1 MSELLLEIFS
11 EEIPALMQKNAAEA
25 YKTIFTTILQES
37 ELVADVQLYV
47 GSRRIAV
54 HITNLP
60 KSIPPKEITI
70 RGPKV
75 SATQQAIEGFCRSN
89 NIEQNKLSTL
99 LVQGQLYYII
109 VKSTTETD
117 IRILLQEIIPKAI
130 SKYIWSKSMYWGN
143 YDISWIRPIRNIL
156 CIFDGEILA
165 IKYGHLTANNITF
178 GHRFLSPESIANSND
193 LENWNVK
200 QGVSERSVQLVREHA
215 NAPKFCGANSSKHLS
230 IYSFSEYQ
238 TKLRESNVIIDQEE
252 RKEIIKSQL
261 SKIAKSLNLVIK
273 DDEKLLEEVTGL
285 VELPVVMVGK
295 IPAIFLQL
303 PSEVLVSSMRT
314 HQKYFSV
321 FDEVGNFAPYFLFV
335 SNMPHDQ
342 NIIVSGNEKVLAA
355 RLSDAL
361 YFYQQDL
368 SNSLESKLSKLEQ
381 ITFHAKLG
389 SIKQKT
395 ERMADICNYLMPGN
409 QDLQLATRLCKSD
422 LTTEM
427 VGEFPELQGIMGYY
441 YAKAEWLNDQI
452 ALAIRDHYK
461 PQGPSD
467 SLPMGNSAILAIA
480 DKLDSLV
487 GLILIGEEP
496 SGSRDPYSLRRQALG
511 IIRIILANRLPAK
524 VACAE
529 GFEGDA
535 ERRTA
540 AYSSVREDSSTASTY
555 KSPAEV
561 EFCKKSNK
569 LTIDIKEL
577 VVYVIQL
584 YSEGNITCI
593 ANPTNI
599 TPNSQTSLREATLVA
614 TKQSR
619 EVISNGLLRRLT
631 PSRNDANTDQVSDNR
646 SSQIILEFLEERA
659 KYYFK
664 NHYDLSLIN
673 AVLDF
678 DIEGDLVVSE
688 IKLVSL
694 QKFLAGVDGENLLTI
709 YKRANNILEGNN
721 IAGEVN
727 QNAFISQYEQQLFL
741 SLGNVSKKIDRYIA
755 EKDFTKALSV
765 LLEMLKP
772 INDFFDNLMVKD
784 KDRTI
789 ANNRLLLL
797 KMVTQL
803 FDKLAKFSAL

>member
-1 MSELLLEIFS
+1 MSELLLELFS
-11 EEIPALMQKNAAEA
+11 EEIPALMQKNAAES

-60 KSIPPKEITI
+60 KSILPKEITI

-109 VKSTTETD
+109 AKSSIETD
-117 IRILLQEIIPKAI
+117 IRVLLQEIIPKAI

-143 YDISWIRPIRNIL
+143 YDISWIRPLRNIL

-178 GHRFLSPESIANSND
+178 GHRFLSPEPITID
-193 LENWNVK
+193 
-200 QGVSERSVQLVREHA
+200 
-215 NAPKFCGANSSKHLS
+215 
-230 IYSFSEYQ
+230 SFSEYQ
-238 TKLRESNVIIDQEE
+238 NKLRESNVIIDQEE

-261 SKIAKSLNLVIK
+261 SKIANTLNLVIK

-285 VELPVVMVGK
+285 VELPVVMAGK
-295 IPAIFLQL
+295 IPEIFLQL

-314 HQKYFSV
+314 HQKYFST
-321 FDEVGNFAPYFLFV
+321 FDQAGNFAPYFLFV
-335 SNMPHDQ
+335 SNMRHDQ
-342 NIIVSGNEKVLAA
+342 NVIISGNEKVLAA

-368 SNSLESKLSKLEQ
+368 SNSLESKLPKLEQ

-395 ERMADICNYLMPGN
+395 ERIDDICNYLMPGN
-409 QDLQLATRLCKSD
+409 QDLQVAAKLCKSD

-441 YAKAEWLNDQI
+441 YAKAEGLNDQI

-467 SLPMGNSAILAIA
+467 NLPMGNSAILAIA

-496 SGSRDPYSLRRQALG
+496 NGSRDPYSLRRQALG
-511 IIRIILANRLPAK
+511 IIRIILAN
-524 VACAE
+524 
-529 GFEGDA
+529 
-535 ERRTA
+535 
-540 AYSSVREDSSTASTY
+540 
-555 KSPAEV
+555 
-561 EFCKKSNK
+561 K
-569 LTIDIKEL
+569 LNIDIKEL
-577 VVYVIQL
+577 VAYVVHL
-584 YSEGNITCI
+584 Y
-593 ANPTNI
+593 
-599 TPNSQTSLREATLVA
+599 QTMFEDVKGGGHDS
-614 TKQSR
+614 
-619 EVISNGLLRRLT
+619 GLNKT
-631 PSRNDANTDQVSDNR
+631 
-646 SSQIILEFLEERA
+646 SQIILEFLEERA

-664 NHYDLSLIN
+664 NHYDISLIN

-678 DIEGDLVVSE
+678 DIERDLVISE
-688 IKLVSL
+688 IKLGAL

-709 YKRANNILEGNN
+709 YKRANNILEGSN
-721 IAGEVN
+721 IEGEVD
-727 QNAFISQYEQQLFL
+727 QKAFISQYEQQLFL
-741 SLGNVSKKIDRYIA
+741 SLGVISKQIDSSIV
-755 EKDFTKALSV
+755 EKDFTKTLSL
-765 LLEMLKP
+765 LLEILKP
-772 INDFFDNLMVKD
+772 VNEFFDNVMVKD
-784 KDRTI
+784 QDRNI

-797 KMVTQL
+797 RMVTQL
-803 FDKLAKFSAL
+803 FDKLAKFSFL

>member
-1 MSELLLEIFS
+1 MSELLLELFS
-11 EEIPALMQKNAAEA
+11 EEIPALMQKNAAES

-60 KSIPPKEITI
+60 KSILPKEITI

-75 SATQQAIEGFCRSN
+75 WATQQAVEWFCRSN

-109 VKSTTETD
+109 VKSTIETD
-117 IRILLQEIIPKAI
+117 IRVLLQEIIPKAI

-143 YDISWIRPIRNIL
+143 YDISWIRPLRNIL

-178 GHRFLSPESIANSND
+178 GHRFLSPEPITID
-193 LENWNVK
+193 
-200 QGVSERSVQLVREHA
+200 
-215 NAPKFCGANSSKHLS
+215 
-230 IYSFSEYQ
+230 SFSEYQ
-238 TKLRESNVIIDQEE
+238 NKLRESNVIIDQEE

-261 SKIAKSLNLVIK
+261 SKIANSLNLVIK
-273 DDEKLLEEVTGL
+273 EDEKLLEEVTGL
-285 VELPVVMVGK
+285 IELPVVMAGK
-295 IPAIFLQL
+295 IPEIFLQL
-303 PSEVLVSSMRT
+303 PSEVLVSSMRS
-314 HQKYFSV
+314 HQKYFST
-321 FDEVGNFAPYFLFV
+321 FDQAGNFAPYFLFV
-335 SNMPHDQ
+335 SNMRHDQ
-342 NIIVSGNEKVLAA
+342 NVIISGNEKVLAA

-368 SNSLESKLSKLEQ
+368 SNSLESKLPKLEQ

-389 SIKQKT
+389 SIKQKI
-395 ERMADICNYLMPGN
+395 ERIDDICNYLMPGN
-409 QDLQLATRLCKSD
+409 QDLQVAATLCKSD

-441 YAKAEWLNDQI
+441 YAKAEGLNDQI

-467 SLPMGNSAILAIA
+467 NLPMGNSAILAIA

-496 SGSRDPYSLRRQALG
+496 NGSRDPYSLRRQALG
-511 IIRIILANRLPAK
+511 IIRIILAN
-524 VACAE
+524 
-529 GFEGDA
+529 
-535 ERRTA
+535 
-540 AYSSVREDSSTASTY
+540 
-555 KSPAEV
+555 
-561 EFCKKSNK
+561 K
-569 LTIDIKEL
+569 LNIDVKEL
-577 VVYVIQL
+577 VAYAVHL
-584 YSEGNITCI
+584 Y
-593 ANPTNI
+593 
-599 TPNSQTSLREATLVA
+599 QTMFEDVKGGGDDS
-614 TKQSR
+614 
-619 EVISNGLLRRLT
+619 GL
-631 PSRNDANTDQVSDNR
+631 NKI
-646 SSQIILEFLEERA
+646 SQIILEFLEERA

-664 NHYDLSLIN
+664 NHYDISLIN

-678 DIEGDLVVSE
+678 DIERDLVISE
-688 IKLVSL
+688 IKLGAL

-709 YKRANNILEGNN
+709 YNRANNILEGSN
-721 IAGEVN
+721 IEGEVD
-727 QNAFISQYEQQLFL
+727 QKAFISQYEQQLFL
-741 SLGNVSKKIDRYIA
+741 SLGVISKQIDSSIA
-755 EKDFTKALSV
+755 EKDFTKTLSL
-765 LLEMLKP
+765 LLEILKP
-772 INDFFDNLMVKD
+772 VIEFFDNVMVKD
-784 KDRTI
+784 QDRNI

-797 KMVTQL
+797 RMVTQL

>member
-1 MSELLLEIFS
+1 MSELLLELFS

-25 YKTIFTTILQES
+25 YKTIFTTILQEG
-37 ELVADVQLYV
+37 EIVADVQV
-47 GSRRIAV
+47 FIGPRRIAIY
-54 HITNLP
+54 ITNLP
-60 KSIPPKEITI
+60 KFIPPKEII
-70 RGPKV
+70 IKGPKV
-75 SATQQAIEGFCRSN
+75 SAAQQAIEGFCRTN

-109 VKSTTETD
+109 VKSTAETD

-130 SKYIWSKSMYWGN
+130 SKYIWSKSMHWGN
-143 YDISWIRPIRNIL
+143 YDISWIRPLRNIL

-178 GHRFLSPESIANSND
+178 GHRFLSPELIANSND
-193 LENWNVK
+193 LENWNEK
-200 QGVSERSVQLVREHA
+200 QGVSERSVVNLREHA
-215 NAPKFCGANSSKHLS
+215 NTPKFCGANSSKHLS
-230 IYSFSEYQ
+230 IDSFSEYQ
-238 TKLRESNVIIDQEE
+238 NKLRESNVIIDQQE
-252 RKEIIKSQL
+252 RKEIIKNQL
-261 SKIAKSLNLVIK
+261 SEITKSLNLVIK

-295 IPAIFLQL
+295 IPEIFLTL

-314 HQKYFSV
+314 HQKYFST
-321 FDEVGNFAPYFLFV
+321 FDQAGNFAPYFLFV
-335 SNMPHDQ
+335 SNMRHDQ

-368 SNSLESKLSKLEQ
+368 SNSLESRLLKLEQ
-381 ITFHAKLG
+381 ITFHAKIG
-389 SIKQKT
+389 SIRQKT
-395 ERMADICNYLMPGN
+395 ERIANICNYIIDFLDQSEIVDGFLGETKPSTAAYIDDCSERRRVSTTKSPTRLTYPGSLMSGS
-409 QDLQLATRLCKSD
+409 QDLQVAARLCKSD

-441 YAKAEWLNDQI
+441 YAKSEGLNDQI

-467 SLPMGNSAILAIA
+467 SLPMGDTAILAIA

-511 IIRIILANRLPAK
+511 IIRTILA
-524 VACAE
+524 
-529 GFEGDA
+529 
-535 ERRTA
+535 
-540 AYSSVREDSSTASTY
+540 
-555 KSPAEV
+555 
-561 EFCKKSNK
+561 NK
-569 LTIDIKEL
+569 LTINIKQL
-577 VVYVIQL
+577 VAYVIQL
-584 YSEGNITCI
+584 YSEENITY
-593 ANPTNI
+593 
-599 TPNSQTSLREATLVA
+599 
-614 TKQSR
+614 TK
-619 EVISNGLLRRLT
+619 
-631 PSRNDANTDQVSDNR
+631 

-678 DIEGDLVVSE
+678 DIEGDLMISE
-688 IKLVSL
+688 IKLSAL
-694 QKFLAGVDGENLLTI
+694 QKFLAGSEGENLLTI

-721 IAGEVN
+721 IAGDVN
-727 QNAFISQYEQQLFL
+727 QEAFISQYEQQLFS
-741 SLGNVSKKIDRYIA
+741 SLENVSKQIDISIA
-755 EKDFTKALSV
+755 EKDFTKALRG

-784 KDRTI
+784 EDRKI

-797 KMVTQL
+797 KMVRQL
-803 FDKLAKFSAL
+803 FNKLAKFSAL

>member
-1 MSELLLEIFS
+1 MSELLLELFS

-37 ELVADVQLYV
+37 EIVADVQV
-47 GSRRIAV
+47 FIGPRRIAIY
-54 HITNLP
+54 ITNLP
-60 KSIPPKEITI
+60 KFIPAKEIII

-75 SATQQAIEGFCRSN
+75 SAAQQAIEGFCRAN

-109 VKSTTETD
+109 VKSTAETD

-143 YDISWIRPIRNIL
+143 YDISWIRPLRNIL

-178 GHRFLSPESIANSND
+178 GHRFLSPKPI
-193 LENWNVK
+193 VI
-200 QGVSERSVQLVREHA
+200 G
-215 NAPKFCGANSSKHLS
+215 
-230 IYSFSEYQ
+230 SFSEYQ
-238 TKLRESNVIIDQEE
+238 NKLRESNVIIDQQE
-252 RKEIIKSQL
+252 RKEIIKNQL
-261 SKIAKSLNLVIK
+261 SEITKPLNLVIK
-273 DDEKLLEEVTGL
+273 DDERLLEEVTGL
-285 VELPVVMVGK
+285 AELPVVMVGK
-295 IPAIFLQL
+295 IPEIFLTL
-303 PSEVLVSSMRT
+303 PSEVLISSMRT
-314 HQKYFSV
+314 HQKYFST
-321 FDEVGNFAPYFLFV
+321 FDQAGNFAPYFLFV
-335 SNMPHDQ
+335 SNMRHDQ

-368 SNSLESKLSKLEQ
+368 SNSLESRLLKLEQ
-381 ITFHAKLG
+381 ITFHAKIG
-389 SIKQKT
+389 NIRQKT
-395 ERMADICNYLMPGN
+395 ERIANICNYIIDFLDKSEIVEGFLGETKPSTAAYIDVREERRRFSTTKSPTRSTYPGS
-409 QDLQLATRLCKSD
+409 QDLQIAARICKSD

-441 YAKAEWLNDQI
+441 YAKSEGLNDQI

-467 SLPMGNSAILAIA
+467 SLPMGDTAILAIA

-511 IIRIILANRLPAK
+511 IIRTILA
-524 VACAE
+524 
-529 GFEGDA
+529 
-535 ERRTA
+535 
-540 AYSSVREDSSTASTY
+540 
-555 KSPAEV
+555 
-561 EFCKKSNK
+561 NK
-569 LTIDIKEL
+569 LTINIKQL
-577 VVYVIQL
+577 VAYVIQL
-584 YSEGNITCI
+584 YSEENITY
-593 ANPTNI
+593 N
-599 TPNSQTSLREATLVA
+599 
-614 TKQSR
+614 K
-619 EVISNGLLRRLT
+619 
-631 PSRNDANTDQVSDNR
+631 

-678 DIEGDLVVSE
+678 DIEGDLMISE
-688 IKLVSL
+688 IKLSAL
-694 QKFLAGVDGENLLTI
+694 QKFLAGYEGKNLLTI

-721 IAGEVN
+721 IAGDVN
-727 QNAFISQYEQQLFL
+727 QEAFISPYEQQLFL
-741 SLGNVSKKIDRYIA
+741 SLGNVSKQIDISIA
-755 EKDFTKALSV
+755 EKDFTKALRG

-784 KDRTI
+784 EDRKI

-797 KMVTQL
+797 KMVRQL
-803 FDKLAKFSAL
+803 FNKLAKFSVL

>member
-60 KSIPPKEITI
+60 KFIPPKEITI

-89 NIEQNKLSTL
+89 NIRLPAKVACAEGFEGDAERRTAAYSSVREDSSTASTYKSPAEVEFCRKSIEQNKLSKV

-117 IRILLQEIIPKAI
+117 IRELLQEIIPKAI

-143 YDISWIRPIRNIL
+143 YDISWIRPLRNIL
-156 CIFDGEILA
+156 CIFDGKTLA

-178 GHRFLSPESIANSND
+178 GHRFLSPELITID
-193 LENWNVK
+193 
-200 QGVSERSVQLVREHA
+200 
-215 NAPKFCGANSSKHLS
+215 
-230 IYSFSEYQ
+230 SFSEYQ
-238 TKLRESNVIIDQEE
+238 NKLRESNVIIDQEE
-252 RKEIIKSQL
+252 RKEMIKSQL

-285 VELPVVMVGK
+285 VELPMVMVGK
-295 IPAIFLQL
+295 IPEIFLQL

-314 HQKYFSV
+314 HQKYFST
-321 FDEVGNFAPYFLFV
+321 FDQAGNFAPYFLFV
-335 SNMPHDQ
+335 SNMPDDQ

-368 SNSLESKLSKLEQ
+368 SNSLESKLPKLAQ

-409 QDLQLATRLCKSD
+409 QDLQLAARLCKSD

-441 YAKAEWLNDQI
+441 YAKAEGLDDQI

-461 PQGPSD
+461 PQGLSD

-511 IIRIILANRLPAK
+511 IIRIILAN
-524 VACAE
+524 
-529 GFEGDA
+529 
-535 ERRTA
+535 
-540 AYSSVREDSSTASTY
+540 
-555 KSPAEV
+555 
-561 EFCKKSNK
+561 K
-569 LTIDIKEL
+569 LTINIKQL

-584 YSEGNITCI
+584 YSEENITY
-593 ANPTNI
+593 N
-599 TPNSQTSLREATLVA
+599 
-614 TKQSR
+614 K
-619 EVISNGLLRRLT
+619 SN
-631 PSRNDANTDQVSDNR
+631 
-646 SSQIILEFLEERA
+646 QIVLGFLEERA

-673 AVLDF
+673 AVIDF
-678 DIEGDLVVSE
+678 DIEGDLVITE
-688 IKLVSL
+688 IKLCAL

-709 YKRANNILEGNN
+709 YKRANNILEGSN
-721 IAGEVN
+721 IEGEVD

-741 SLGNVSKKIDRYIA
+741 SLGNVSKEIDRYIA

-797 KMVTQL
+797 RMVTQL
-803 FDKLAKFSAL
+803 FDKLARFSAL

>member
-1 MSELLLEIFS
+1 MSELLLELFS
-11 EEIPALMQKNAAEA
+11 EEIPALMQKNAVES

-37 ELVADVQLYV
+37 ELVSDVQLYV

-89 NIEQNKLSTL
+89 DIEQNKLSTL

-109 VKSTTETD
+109 VKSTIETD
-117 IRILLQEIIPKAI
+117 IRVLLQEIIPKAI
-130 SKYIWSKSMYWGN
+130 GRYIWPKSMYWGN
-143 YDISWIRPIRNIL
+143 YDISWIRPLRNIL

-178 GHRFLSPESIANSND
+178 GHRFLIPEPITID
-193 LENWNVK
+193 
-200 QGVSERSVQLVREHA
+200 
-215 NAPKFCGANSSKHLS
+215 
-230 IYSFSEYQ
+230 SFSEYQ
-238 TKLRESNVIIDQEE
+238 NKLRESNVIIDQEE

-273 DDEKLLEEVTGL
+273 EDEKLLEEVTGL
-285 VELPVVMVGK
+285 IELPVVMVGK
-295 IPAIFLQL
+295 IPEIFLQL
-303 PSEVLVSSMRT
+303 PSEVLVSSMRS
-314 HQKYFSV
+314 HQKYFST
-321 FDEVGNFAPYFLFV
+321 FDPSGNFAPYFLFV
-335 SNMPHDQ
+335 SNMRHDQ
-342 NIIVSGNEKVLAA
+342 NVIISGNEKVLAA

-368 SNSLESKLSKLEQ
+368 SNSLESKLPKLEQ
-381 ITFHAKLG
+381 ITFHTKLG

-395 ERMADICNYLMPGN
+395 ERIDDICNYLMPGN
-409 QDLQLATRLCKSD
+409 QDLQVAARLCKSD

-441 YAKAEWLNDQI
+441 YAKAEGLNDQI
-452 ALAIRDHYK
+452 AFAIRDHYK

-467 SLPMGNSAILAIA
+467 NLPMGNSAILAIA

-496 SGSRDPYSLRRQALG
+496 NGSRDPYSLRRQALG
-511 IIRIILANRLPAK
+511 IIRIIL
-524 VACAE
+524 
-529 GFEGDA
+529 G
-535 ERRTA
+535 
-540 AYSSVREDSSTASTY
+540 
-555 KSPAEV
+555 
-561 EFCKKSNK
+561 NK
-569 LTIDIKEL
+569 LNIDIKEL
-577 VVYVIQL
+577 VAYVIQI
-584 YSEGNITCI
+584 YSEENITSI
-593 ANPTNI
+593 ANPTNV
-599 TPNSQTSLREATLVA
+599 TSNSQTSLRGATLVA
-614 TKQSR
+614 TQQSKQVTR
-619 EVISNGLLRRLT
+619 NGLLRRLT
-631 PSRNDANTDQVSDNR
+631 PPCNDTNRVSDNKT
-646 SSQIILEFLEERA
+646 SQIILEFLEERA

-678 DIEGDLVVSE
+678 DIEADLVVNE
-688 IKLVSL
+688 IKLSAL

-709 YKRANNILEGNN
+709 YKRANNILEGSN
-721 IAGEVN
+721 IEGEVD
-727 QNAFISQYEQQLFL
+727 QKAFISKYEQELFL
-741 SLGNVSKKIDRYIA
+741 SLENVSKQIDHYIA
-755 EKDFTKALSV
+755 EKDFTKTLSL
-765 LLEMLKP
+765 LLEILKP
-772 INDFFDNLMVKD
+772 VNEFFDNVMVKD
-784 KDRTI
+784 QDRNI

-797 KMVTQL
+797 RMVTQL

>member
-1 MSELLLEIFS
+1 MSELLLELFN

-25 YKTIFTTILQES
+25 YKTIFTTILQEG
-37 ELVADVQLYV
+37 EIVADVQIFI
-47 GSRRIAV
+47 GPRRIAIY
-54 HITNLP
+54 ITNLP
-60 KSIPPKEITI
+60 KFIPPKEIII

-75 SATQQAIEGFCRSN
+75 SAAQQAIEGFCRAN

-109 VKSTTETD
+109 VKSTAETD

-143 YDISWIRPIRNIL
+143 YDISWIRPLRNIL

-178 GHRFLSPESIANSND
+178 GHRFLSPEPIANSND
-193 LENWNVK
+193 LENWNEK
-200 QGVSERSVQLVREHA
+200 QGVSERSVVNLREHA
-215 NAPKFCGANSSKHLS
+215 NTPKFCGANSSKHLS
-230 IYSFSEYQ
+230 IDSFSEYQ
-238 TKLRESNVIIDQEE
+238 NKLRESNVIIDQQE
-252 RKEIIKSQL
+252 RKEIIKNQL
-261 SKIAKSLNLVIK
+261 SEITKSLNLVTK

-295 IPAIFLQL
+295 IPEIFLTL
-303 PSEVLVSSMRT
+303 PSEVLISSMRT
-314 HQKYFSV
+314 HQKYFST
-321 FDEVGNFAPYFLFV
+321 FDQAGNFAPYFLFV
-335 SNMPHDQ
+335 SNMRHDQ

-368 SNSLESKLSKLEQ
+368 SSSLESRLLKLEQ
-381 ITFHAKLG
+381 ITFHAKIG
-389 SIKQKT
+389 SIRQKT
-395 ERMADICNYLMPGN
+395 ERIANICNYIIYFLDKSEIVDGFLGETKPSTAAYIDVREERRRVSTTKSPTRLTYPGSLMSGS
-409 QDLQLATRLCKSD
+409 QDLQVAARLCKSD

-441 YAKAEWLNDQI
+441 YAKSEGLNDQI

-461 PQGPSD
+461 PQGSSD
-467 SLPMGNSAILAIA
+467 ILPMGDTAILAIA

-511 IIRIILANRLPAK
+511 IIRTILA
-524 VACAE
+524 
-529 GFEGDA
+529 
-535 ERRTA
+535 
-540 AYSSVREDSSTASTY
+540 
-555 KSPAEV
+555 
-561 EFCKKSNK
+561 NK
-569 LTIDIKEL
+569 LTINIKQL
-577 VVYVIQL
+577 VAYVIQL
-584 YSEGNITCI
+584 YSEENITY
-593 ANPTNI
+593 
-599 TPNSQTSLREATLVA
+599 
-614 TKQSR
+614 TK
-619 EVISNGLLRRLT
+619 
-631 PSRNDANTDQVSDNR
+631 

-678 DIEGDLVVSE
+678 DIEGDLMISE
-688 IKLVSL
+688 IKLSAL
-694 QKFLAGVDGENLLTI
+694 QKFLAGSEGENLLTI

-721 IAGEVN
+721 IAGDVN
-727 QNAFISQYEQQLFL
+727 QEAFISQYEQQLFS
-741 SLGNVSKKIDRYIA
+741 SLENVSKQIDISIA
-755 EKDFTKALSV
+755 EKDFTKALRG

-784 KDRTI
+784 EDRKI

-797 KMVTQL
+797 KMVRQL
-803 FDKLAKFSAL
+803 FSKLAKFSAL

>member
-1 MSELLLEIFS
+1 MSELLLELFS

-25 YKTIFTTILQES
+25 YKTIFTTILQEG
-37 ELVADVQLYV
+37 EIVADVQV
-47 GSRRIAV
+47 FIGPRRIAIY
-54 HITNLP
+54 ITKLP
-60 KSIPPKEITI
+60 KFIPPKEIII

-75 SATQQAIEGFCRSN
+75 SATQQAIEGFCRTN

-109 VKSTTETD
+109 VKSTAETD

-143 YDISWIRPIRNIL
+143 YDISWIRPLRNIL

-178 GHRFLSPESIANSND
+178 GHRFLSPEPIVID
-193 LENWNVK
+193 
-200 QGVSERSVQLVREHA
+200 
-215 NAPKFCGANSSKHLS
+215 
-230 IYSFSEYQ
+230 SFSEYQ
-238 TKLRESNVIIDQEE
+238 NKLRESNVIIDQQE
-252 RKEIIKSQL
+252 RKEIIKNQL
-261 SKIAKSLNLVIK
+261 SEITKPLNLVIK

-295 IPAIFLQL
+295 IPEIFLTL

-314 HQKYFSV
+314 HQKYFST
-321 FDEVGNFAPYFLFV
+321 FDQAGNFAPYFLFV
-335 SNMPHDQ
+335 SNMRHDQ
-342 NIIVSGNEKVLAA
+342 NITVSGNEKVLAA

-368 SNSLESKLSKLEQ
+368 SNSLESRLLKLEQ
-381 ITFHAKLG
+381 ITFHAKIG
-389 SIKQKT
+389 SIRQKT
-395 ERMADICNYLMPGN
+395 ERIANICNYIIDFLDKSEIVDGFLGETKPSTAAYIDVREERRRVSTTKSPTRLTYPGSLMSGS
-409 QDLQLATRLCKSD
+409 QDLQVAARLCKSD

-441 YAKAEWLNDQI
+441 YAKSEGLNDQI

-467 SLPMGNSAILAIA
+467 SLPMGDTAILAIA

-511 IIRIILANRLPAK
+511 IIRTILA
-524 VACAE
+524 
-529 GFEGDA
+529 
-535 ERRTA
+535 
-540 AYSSVREDSSTASTY
+540 
-555 KSPAEV
+555 
-561 EFCKKSNK
+561 NK
-569 LTIDIKEL
+569 LTINIKQL
-577 VVYVIQL
+577 VAYVIQL
-584 YSEGNITCI
+584 YSEENITCI
-593 ANPTNI
+593 ATN
-599 TPNSQTSLREATLVA
+599 NSQTSLREATLVA
-614 TKQSR
+614 TKQPKKMTR
-619 EVISNGLLRRLT
+619 NGLLRQLT
-631 PSRNDANTDQVSDNR
+631 PPHNDANLLWVNTNQVSDNK
-646 SSQIILEFLEERA
+646 SSQIVLEFLEERA

-678 DIEGDLVVSE
+678 DIEGDLMISE
-688 IKLVSL
+688 IKLSAL
-694 QKFLAGVDGENLLTI
+694 QKFLAGSEGENLLTI

-721 IAGEVN
+721 IAGDVN
-727 QNAFISQYEQQLFL
+727 QEAFISQYEQQLFL
-741 SLGNVSKKIDRYIA
+741 SLENVSKQIDISIA
-755 EKDFTKALSV
+755 EKDFTKALRG

-772 INDFFDNLMVKD
+772 INDFFDNLMVKNE
-784 KDRTI
+784 DRII

-797 KMVTQL
+797 KMVRQL
-803 FDKLAKFSAL
+803 FNKLAKFSAL

>member
-1 MSELLLEIFS
+1 MSELLLELFS
-11 EEIPALMQKNAAEA
+11 EEIPALMQKNAAES

-60 KSIPPKEITI
+60 KSILPKEITI

-75 SATQQAIEGFCRSN
+75 SATQQAVEGFCRSN

-109 VKSTTETD
+109 VKSTIETD
-117 IRILLQEIIPKAI
+117 IRVLLQEIIPKAI

-143 YDISWIRPIRNIL
+143 YDISWIRPLRNIL

-178 GHRFLSPESIANSND
+178 GHRFLSPEPITID
-193 LENWNVK
+193 
-200 QGVSERSVQLVREHA
+200 
-215 NAPKFCGANSSKHLS
+215 
-230 IYSFSEYQ
+230 SFSEYQ
-238 TKLRESNVIIDQEE
+238 NKLRESNVIIDQAE

-261 SKIAKSLNLVIK
+261 SKIANSLNLVIK
-273 DDEKLLEEVTGL
+273 EDEKLLEEVIGL
-285 VELPVVMVGK
+285 VELPVVMAGK
-295 IPAIFLQL
+295 IPEIFLQL

-314 HQKYFSV
+314 HQKYFST
-321 FDEVGNFAPYFLFV
+321 FDQAGNFASYFLFV
-335 SNMPHDQ
+335 SNMRHDQ
-342 NIIVSGNEKVLAA
+342 NVIISGNEKVLAA

-368 SNSLESKLSKLEQ
+368 SNSLESKLPKLEQ

-395 ERMADICNYLMPGN
+395 ERIDDICNYLMPGN
-409 QDLQLATRLCKSD
+409 QDLQVAAKLCKSD
-422 LTTEM
+422 LITEM

-441 YAKAEWLNDQI
+441 YAKAEGLNDQI

-496 SGSRDPYSLRRQALG
+496 NGSRDPYSLRRQALG
-511 IIRIILANRLPAK
+511 IIRIILAN
-524 VACAE
+524 
-529 GFEGDA
+529 
-535 ERRTA
+535 
-540 AYSSVREDSSTASTY
+540 
-555 KSPAEV
+555 
-561 EFCKKSNK
+561 K
-569 LTIDIKEL
+569 LNIDIKEL

-584 YSEGNITCI
+584 YSKENITSI
-593 ANPTNI
+593 ANPTNV
-599 TPNSQTSLREATLVA
+599 TSNSQTSLRGTTLVA
-614 TKQSR
+614 TQQSKQVTR
-619 EVISNGLLRRLT
+619 NGLLRRLT
-631 PSRNDANTDQVSDNR
+631 PPCNDTNRVSDNKT
-646 SSQIILEFLEERA
+646 SQIILEFLEERA

-664 NHYDLSLIN
+664 NHYDISLIN

-678 DIEGDLVVSE
+678 DIERDLVISE
-688 IKLVSL
+688 IKLGAL

-709 YKRANNILEGNN
+709 YKRANNILEGSN
-721 IAGEVN
+721 IEGEVD
-727 QNAFISQYEQQLFL
+727 QKAFISQYEQQLFL
-741 SLGNVSKKIDRYIA
+741 SLENVSKQIDHYIV
-755 EKDFTKALSV
+755 EKDFTKTLSL
-765 LLEMLKP
+765 LLEILKP
-772 INDFFDNLMVKD
+772 VNEFFDNVMVKD
-784 KDRTI
+784 QDHNI

-797 KMVTQL
+797 RMVTQL